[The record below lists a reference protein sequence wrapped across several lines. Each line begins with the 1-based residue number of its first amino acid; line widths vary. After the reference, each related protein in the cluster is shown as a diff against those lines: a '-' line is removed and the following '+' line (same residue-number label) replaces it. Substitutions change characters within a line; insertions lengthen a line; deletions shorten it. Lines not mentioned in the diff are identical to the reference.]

1 MPAAAKPRL
10 TRGRVYRTKELGR
23 WGENP
28 TRLAKRLT
36 RDQELVELRHGL
48 FYRPKQSRFGV
59 VPPDERELMR
69 AFLEGGPF
77 LFTGP
82 DRWNALGLGSTA
94 VFVDQLVYNTKRSG
108 VFQFGNRRF
117 VLRRVRFPRNPTPEW
132 FAVDLLE
139 NYELAGVGLDDLG
152 EGLVRAVATGRL
164 CAEELSRAAENYGTR
179 RTQAVVGRALEGAMA
194 A

>member
-1 MPAAAKPRL
+1 
-10 TRGRVYRTKELGR
+10 VYRTEDFGR

-36 RDQELVELRHGL
+36 RDHELVELRHGL
-48 FYRPKQSRFGV
+48 FYRPTQSRFGV

-69 AFLEGGPF
+69 AFLKGSPY

-82 DRWNALGLGSTA
+82 HRWNALGLGSTA
-94 VFVDQLVYNTKRSG
+94 VFANQLVYNTKRSG

-117 VLRRVRFPRNPTPEW
+117 VLRRVRFPRTPTPEW

-139 NYELAGVGLDDLG
+139 NHKLAGVGLDDLG
-152 EGLVRAVATGRL
+152 VGLERALATGRL
-164 CAEELSRAAENYGTR
+164 RAADLLRAVKDYGTK
-179 RTQAVVGRALEGAMA
+179 RTQAVVKRAIEGARA